1 MLSTKA
7 KLQIL
12 GTMLFTLIAYVI
24 PLTFTGY
31 LFTTDRSQSVHTLVS
46 ADQLGGSLFANRLFH
61 YVRWGDKNH
70 AFIGFRITY
79 ILCLYV
85 SSILVSTVQE
95 VVTEVKRKPAY
106 KKKSDTSSP
115 FGNSSEERKK
125 E

>member
-1 MLSTKA
+1 MLSWRA

-12 GTMLFTLIAYVI
+12 GTILFTLIAYVI

-46 ADQLGGSLFANRLFH
+46 ADQLGGSFFANRLFH

-70 AFIGFRITY
+70 AFINFRITY

-85 SSILVSTVQE
+85 SSVLVNTVQE
-95 VVTEVKRKPAY
+95 VVTEVKRKPAW
-106 KKKSDTSSP
+106 KKKGDTSTSP
-115 FGNSSEERKK
+115 FSTSSN
-125 E
+125 